1 MHEYSV
7 TESLLALALE
17 KAGEAGAGKITRINL
32 VLGEM
37 SGIVGEC
44 VELYFDLLS
53 RDTIASGAELA
64 FEKVPTRLRCHKCD
78 NVYTPQNGSW
88 ACPACREIGLEIIS
102 GRECYMESIE
112 VE

>member
-17 KAGEAGAGKITRINL
+17 KAGEANAARITRVNL
-32 VLGEM
+32 VLGEI

-44 VELYFDLLS
+44 VRLYFDLLS

-64 FEKVPTRLRCHKCD
+64 YETIPTQLRCNKCD
-78 NVYTPQNGSW
+78 KVYTPQDGSW
-88 ACPACREIGLEIIS
+88 ACPDCSEIGLEIVA
-102 GRECYMESIE
+102 GRECYLESIE